1 MSTSTTPQAVICVAN
16 DGNEFSL
23 QLWKVYKPIRD
34 DDAASEGL
42 IRIIDE
48 SGEDYLFPAENFVPI
63 DFPRGARTTTRG
75 ETEID
80 PRPPLTAGRI
90 TISAPSLTGVAKPP
104 E

>member
-63 DFPRGARTTTRG
+63 DLPRGTRASFDRAAREQLRDVKRKSTLT
-75 ETEID
+75 
-80 PRPPLTAGRI
+80 PR
-90 TISAPSLTGVAKPP
+90 
-104 E
+104 